1 MMKMPRMIMMK
12 IRRMIILK
20 SNNTENDK
28 NYNTK
33 IRQ

>member
-1 MMKMPRMIMMK
+1 MILMKM
-12 IRRMIILK
+12 RRMIILK

-28 NYNTK
+28 NDNTK